1 MKRPTA
7 TPAAPAWHA
16 LFAKSE
22 GVADW
27 VARAGLPRVIAVSVG
42 VALLGFVVAVAGA
55 FEHAEKAPVGLLVS
69 LLAEG
74 SVAFA
79 AGVHTRSRFGAAL
92 PVLAWVAATLLGATE
107 RPEGD
112 LVIPADSLG
121 YAYLLGGLVLLGLLT
136 LLPYGGSLLPDR

>member
-1 MKRPTA
+1 VKQ
-7 TPAAPAWHA
+7 TPARTAPAWHG
-16 LFAKSE
+16 LFGKSE

-27 VARAGLPRVIAVSVG
+27 AARDGVPRVLAVSVG
-42 VALLGFVVAVAGA
+42 VALLGFVVGVAGA
-55 FEHAEKAPVGLLVS
+55 FEHAEKPPVGLLVS

-92 PVLAWVAATLLGATE
+92 PGLAWVGATLLGATE

-112 LVIPADSLG
+112 LVIAADVLG

-136 LLPYGGSLLPDR
+136 LLPYGGSLFADG